1 MDISKLLSPQARNAP
16 PPKFTGAIGD
26 DVAWNFD
33 QGHPS
38 WDSFPSADLV
48 RIAGEVIEKRGPVVL
63 DYFDQTYGYQEVYYG
78 SVLLREQIARHLSKT
93 WGQNG
98 SADGILV
105 TNGSVQ
111 GVALAIASF
120 VGSNDAVFVEAATF
134 PYATRFT
141 EAAGGRV
148 YPVPVEDDG
157 MDIDELKRQIRRA
170 RAEGH
175 PPKLIYTIATFQMP
189 TGKVLSLAKRKAM
202 LDIATEENIVVLE
215 DNIYGV
221 FRYDGDALPTLLSLD
236 RDGVV
241 MQSDSF
247 AKTTAPGVRLGWV
260 SGTPALVDV
269 LAGVRQ
275 DFGPNQWLEAVMTQ
289 YLEEGLLD
297 EQIARVVPR
306 YRAKR
311 DVAADALEE
320 NCAPLVRFDKPPGSF
335 YYWLQLSPEVDVA
348 ALARATRAR
357 GLLAR
362 PGEMFMGV
370 TSGPQYM
377 RLAFAHVSEA
387 SIARGVAQLAKAL
400 VESTQ

>member
-1 MDISKLLSPQARNAP
+1 MDVSRLMSPQARLAP
-16 PPKFTGAIGD
+16 APKFTGAIGD

-33 QGHPS
+33 QGHPP

-78 SVLLREQIARHLSKT
+78 SVLLREQISRHLSRT
-93 WGQNG
+93 WNQSGA
-98 SADGILV
+98 ADGILV

-111 GVALAIASF
+111 GVALTITSF

-134 PYATRFT
+134 PYATRFA

-157 MDIDELKRQIRRA
+157 MDLDELRRQIRRA
-170 RAEGH
+170 REAGH
-175 PPKLIYTIATFQMP
+175 TPKLIYTIATFQMP
-189 TGKVLSLAKRKAM
+189 TGKVLSVEKRKAM
-202 LDIATEENIVVLE
+202 LGIAAEENIVVLE
-215 DNIYGV
+215 DNIYAV
-221 FRYDGDALPTLLSLD
+221 FRYEGEVLPTMLSLD
-236 RDGVV
+236 TEGVV
-241 MQSDSF
+241 IQSDSF

-260 SGTPALVDV
+260 SGSPALIDV

-289 YLEEGLLD
+289 YLEEGLLGQ
-297 EQIARVVPR
+297 QIARVVPR
-306 YRAKR
+306 YHAKR
-311 DVAADALEE
+311 DVAAQALEDH
-320 NCAPLVRFDKPPGSF
+320 CGGLVTFDKPPGSF
-335 YYWLQLSPEVDVA
+335 YYWLKLAPQVDAA
-348 ALARATRAR
+348 ALAAAARAR

-362 PGEMFMGV
+362 PGEMFMGA

-387 SIARGVAQLAKAL
+387 SIARGLAELGKAL
-400 VESTQ
+400 MESTR

>member
-1 MDISKLLSPQARNAP
+1 MDISKLMSPQALLAP

-33 QGHPS
+33 QGHPP

-78 SVLLREQIARHLSKT
+78 TVLLREQIARHLAKT
-93 WGQNG
+93 WNQRVT
-98 SADGILV
+98 ADGILV

-111 GVALAIASF
+111 GVALTIASF

-134 PYATRFT
+134 PYATRFA

-157 MDIDELKRQIRRA
+157 MDLDELRRQIARA
-170 RAEGH
+170 REAGH
-175 PPKLIYTIATFQMP
+175 TPKLIYTIATFQMP
-189 TGKVLSLAKRKAM
+189 TGKVLSLEKRRA
-202 LDIATEENIVVLE
+202 LLSLAAEENIVILE
-215 DNIYGV
+215 DNIYAV
-221 FRYDGDALPTLLSLD
+221 FRYEGDVVPTLLSLD
-236 RDGVV
+236 TDGVV
-241 MQSDSF
+241 IQSDSF

-260 SGTPALVDV
+260 SGSPPLIDV

-289 YLEEGLLD
+289 YLEEGLL
-297 EQIARVVPR
+297 EPQIARVVPR

-311 DVAADALEE
+311 DVAAQALEE
-320 NCAPLVRFDKPPGSF
+320 HCGSLISFAKPPGSF
-335 YYWLQLSPEVDVA
+335 YYWLELSSQVDASVLATA
-348 ALARATRAR
+348 ARAR

-362 PGEMFMGV
+362 PGEMFMGM

-377 RLAFAHVSEA
+377 RLAFAHVSEN
-387 SIARGVAQLAKAL
+387 SIAHGVAELGKAL
-400 VESTQ
+400 IESVR

>member
-16 PPKFTGAIGD
+16 APKFTGAIGE

-33 QGHPS
+33 QGHPP

-48 RIAGEVIEKRGPVVL
+48 RIAGEVVQRRGPVVL
-63 DYFDQTYGYQEVYYG
+63 DYFDRTYGYQEVYYG

-93 WGQNG
+93 WNQHGG
-98 SADGILV
+98 PDGILV

-111 GVALAIASF
+111 GVALTVTSF
-120 VGSNDAVFVEAATF
+120 VGGNDAVFVEAATF
-134 PYATRFT
+134 PYATRFA
-141 EAAGGRV
+141 EAAGGHV
-148 YPVPVEDDG
+148 YPVSVADDG
-157 MDIDELKRQIRRA
+157 MDIDGLRWQIRRA

-189 TGKVLSLAKRKAM
+189 TGKVLSLEKRKAM
-202 LDIATEENIVVLE
+202 LEIAAEENIVVLE

-221 FRYDGDALPTLLSLD
+221 FRYEGDPLPTLLSLD
-236 RDGVV
+236 THGVV
-241 MQSDSF
+241 IQSDSF
-247 AKTTAPGVRLGWV
+247 AKTVAPGVRLGWV
-260 SGTPALVDV
+260 SGSPALVDV

-289 YLEEGLLD
+289 YLGEGLLD

-311 DVAADALEE
+311 DVAARSLEE
-320 NCAPLVRFDKPPGSF
+320 HCAPLVSFDKPPGSF
-335 YYWLQLSPEVDVA
+335 YYWLQLSPEVEA
-348 ALARATRAR
+348 TALASATRAR

-362 PGEMFMGV
+362 PGEMFIGL

-387 SIARGVAQLAKAL
+387 SIARGVAELGKAL
-400 VESTQ
+400 AESTQ